1 MGGSVPC
8 LFCLLV
14 GDPRLPSTTPAL
26 HPTLKQ
32 GAIPKISDL
41 PAPWG
46 DKPYTAPPAEELAAS
61 GYLPARYPEAW
72 SPLKDV
78 QVA

>member
-1 MGGSVPC
+1 MPPAR
-8 LFCLLV
+8 
-14 GDPRLPSTTPAL
+14 PRHPAR
-26 HPTLKQ
+26 PRQ

-61 GYLPARYPEAW
+61 GYAPARYPEAW